1 MAKLTKSCLS
11 WHGELLQDLSAIG
24 NIHPCLLNF
33 VVFRLLGLWAS
44 LESFVLG
51 HWIER
56 CEPNTG
62 IMRTH
67 RFTKGKC
74 KDGNIYNIYESMNIS
89 LYKPA
94 LILILR
100 VCGATCLVQGNR
112 ADRSLSHEIC
122 FTTDLSVLTSSQTS
136 FLRSYLLH
144 QEPLDNKLSTTAT
157 SGTKPP
163 FTPNTFCT
171 SHWHNRHKEILCNN
185 DLLHHNTICLW
196 NLLHQPTPFTP
207 ET

>member
-1 MAKLTKSCLS
+1 MFLVRGAFWPPLGWYWYIICMNLWIYHCTS
-11 WHGELLQDLSAIG
+11 LLW
-24 NIHPCLLNF
+24 F
-33 VVFRLLGLWAS
+33 
-44 LESFVLG
+44 
-51 HWIER
+51 
-56 CEPNTG
+56 
-62 IMRTH
+62 
-67 RFTKGKC
+67 
-74 KDGNIYNIYESMNIS
+74 
-89 LYKPA
+89 
-94 LILILR
+94 LILR

-112 ADRSLSHEIC
+112 DDRSLSHEIC

-144 QEPLDNKLSTTAT
+144 QKPLDNKLSKRAT

-171 SHWHNRHKEILCNN
+171 SHWHNRQKEILCNN
-185 DLLHHNTICLW
+185 DLPHHNTICLW